1 MHLGRYCQDITV
13 RRLSGCYDQCLYH
26 GPSVDPQTYYFKNSF
41 FTPKEPVVNPTL
53 EELYIH
59 MN

>member
-1 MHLGRYCQDITV
+1 M
-13 RRLSGCYDQCLYH
+13 RRLNDCYDQCLYH
-26 GPSVDPQTYYFKNSF
+26 GPSVDPQTYYSKNSF